1 MAVKK
6 KYVSGSKGAA
16 LGRGLDALIST
27 EAVKTEGSSTINEI
41 PLNQIERNPNQPRR
55 EFDEDSLR
63 ELAESIREIGIIQPI
78 TLHQTSEDRY
88 MIIAGERRWRASH
101 LAGLTTIPAYIR
113 TLNDASIM
121 TMALVENIQREDLND
136 IEVALAYQQ
145 MMEMEQMTQE
155 KVAKSVGKS
164 RTAVTNTLR
173 LLHLPARVQMALRKK
188 EITMG
193 HARALLAIESPSLQV
208 KVFNEIV
215 KNGYNVRQVE
225 ELAQRLKSGEDIQSG
240 KKTIKSATKLPA
252 EYEDL
257 RNHLSHFFDTKVQ
270 MSITTKGK
278 GKISIPFSSA
288 EQLERIMTMFD
299 KIKG

>member
-101 LAGLTTIPAYIR
+101 LAGLTTI
-113 TLNDASIM
+113 
-121 TMALVENIQREDLND
+121 
-136 IEVALAYQQ
+136 
-145 MMEMEQMTQE
+145 
-155 KVAKSVGKS
+155 
-164 RTAVTNTLR
+164 
-173 LLHLPARVQMALRKK
+173 
-188 EITMG
+188 
-193 HARALLAIESPSLQV
+193 
-208 KVFNEIV
+208 
-215 KNGYNVRQVE
+215 
-225 ELAQRLKSGEDIQSG
+225 
-240 KKTIKSATKLPA
+240 SA
-252 EYEDL
+252 
-257 RNHLSHFFDTKVQ
+257 H
-270 MSITTKGK
+270 
-278 GKISIPFSSA
+278 
-288 EQLERIMTMFD
+288 
-299 KIKG
+299 

>member
-6 KYVSGSKGAA
+6 KFSSGSKVAA

-27 EAVKTEGSSTINEI
+27 EAVKTEGSTTINEI
-41 PLNQIERNPNQPRR
+41 PLDQIERNPNQPRR
-55 EFDEDSLR
+55 EFDEESLQ
-63 ELAESIREIGIIQPI
+63 ELADSIREIGIIQPI

-164 RTAVTNTLR
+164 RAAVTNTLR
-173 LLHLPARVQMALRKK
+173 LLHLPAQVQMALRKK
-188 EITMG
+188 DITMG
-193 HARALLAIESPSLQV
+193 HARALLAIDSPSLQV
-208 KVFNEIV
+208 KVFNDIL

-225 ELAQRLKSGEDIQSG
+225 ELAQRLKAGEDIQSG
-240 KKTIKSATKLPA
+240 KKTIKSTTKLPT
-252 EYEDL
+252 EYEEL
-257 RNHLSHFFDTKVQ
+257 RNHLSRFFDTRVQ
-270 MSITTKGK
+270 MNITPKGK
-278 GKISIPFSSA
+278 GKISIPFNDA

>member
-1 MAVKK
+1 
-6 KYVSGSKGAA
+6 
-16 LGRGLDALIST
+16 
-27 EAVKTEGSSTINEI
+27 
-41 PLNQIERNPNQPRR
+41 
-55 EFDEDSLR
+55 
-63 ELAESIREIGIIQPI
+63 
-78 TLHQTSEDRY
+78 

-173 LLHLPARVQMALRKK
+173 LLHLPAKVQMALRKK

-240 KKTIKSATKLPA
+240 KKTIKSANKLPA

>member
-173 LLHLPARVQMALRKK
+173 LLHLPAKVQMALRKK

-240 KKTIKSATKLPA
+240 KKTIKSANKLPA

-270 MSITTKGK
+270 MSITTKGN

>member
-173 LLHLPARVQMALRKK
+173 LLHLPAKVQMALRKK

-288 EQLERIMTMFD
+288 EQFERIMTMFD

>member
-1 MAVKK
+1 
-6 KYVSGSKGAA
+6 
-16 LGRGLDALIST
+16 
-27 EAVKTEGSSTINEI
+27 
-41 PLNQIERNPNQPRR
+41 
-55 EFDEDSLR
+55 
-63 ELAESIREIGIIQPI
+63 
-78 TLHQTSEDRY
+78 

-173 LLHLPARVQMALRKK
+173 LLHLPAKVQMALRKK